1 VLFCKT
7 NPICPRIYK
16 CLDFDL
22 VSAQGALKSYLRLR
36 AAVLRD
42 LKSKSTLDW
51 IDAQDQIDKVWEEQR
66 YKRAGVALN
75 SSAVR

>member
-1 VLFCKT
+1 MSSDKPENELNDQLESLFGK
-7 NPICPRIYK
+7 P
-16 CLDFDL
+16 
-22 VSAQGALKSYLRLR
+22 ALLESEDKERYLR